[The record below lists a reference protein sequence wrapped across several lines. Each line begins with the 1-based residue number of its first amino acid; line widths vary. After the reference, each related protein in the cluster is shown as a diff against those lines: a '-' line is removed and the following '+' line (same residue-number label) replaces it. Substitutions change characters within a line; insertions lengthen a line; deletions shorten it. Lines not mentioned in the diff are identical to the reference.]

1 MISLAKAID
10 PQVPASSS
18 PSASSPSETDSHS
31 GTHIHVPVKQNATAS
46 AANSS
51 IVSGTESAV
60 VKELLK
66 LIQQL
71 EKLLQ
76 RQEQELASATAHNH
90 PGDSASLTRITAAQL
105 AVTNTLGR
113 LEQAMQALSQALLK
127 AGDSSSGS
135 LLNTSA

>member
-18 PSASSPSETDSHS
+18 PSASSSSETDSHS
-31 GTHIHVPVKQNATAS
+31 GTHIHVPVKQSATAS

-135 LLNTSA
+135 LLDTSA